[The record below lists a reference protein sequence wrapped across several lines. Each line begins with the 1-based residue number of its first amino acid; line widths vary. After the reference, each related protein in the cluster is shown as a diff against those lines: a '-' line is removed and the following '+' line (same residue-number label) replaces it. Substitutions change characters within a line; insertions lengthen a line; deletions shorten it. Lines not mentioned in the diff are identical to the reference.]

1 MLIYGKPLR
10 SGQLPNCNLPVPQG
24 WLLNRGST
32 VSKTNIMEYNFF
44 EEIGCKESQFHSLPF
59 GQGVDSTTPDKT
71 VETIPS
77 LF

>member
-10 SGQLPNCNLPVPQG
+10 SGQLPNCNSPVPQG

-59 GQGVDSTTPDKT
+59 EQCVDSTTPDKT